1 MLGADLRERTASFT
15 APVGRFIAR
24 SGIPPNAFT
33 LLAIPVAGIAAVA
46 FAGGHLALGATFM
59 LLAFVTDAFDGAV
72 ARAQKRVSKF
82 GNYLDAM
89 VDKYVEIIPF
99 VGLAILGYGLE
110 SFLVISGSLV
120 LSYAKPRAALVVVLD
135 NHDWPAIGER
145 IDRTALI
152 VAGILL
158 AWIWPSFTLGGVTFN
173 TLSTALYLV
182 TVVVFVGSVQRVLYA
197 KKLIE
202 TGTPVPPAPPARG

>member
-15 APVGRFIAR
+15 APVGRLIAR

-33 LLAIPVAGIAAVA
+33 LLAIPVAGVAAFA
-46 FAGGHLALGATFM
+46 FAGGHLAWGAAFM
-59 LLAFVTDAFDGAV
+59 LLAFLTDAFDGAV
-72 ARAQKRVSKF
+72 ARAQQRTSKF

-99 VGLAILGYGLE
+99 VGLAVLGYGVE
-110 SFLVISGSLV
+110 AFLVISGSLV
-120 LSYAKPRAALVVVLD
+120 LSYAKPRAALVVLLD

-152 VAGILL
+152 LAGILL
-158 AWIWPSFTLGGVTFN
+158 AWLWPSFGLAGHTFD

-182 TVVVFVGSVQRVLYA
+182 TAVVFIGSVQRVFYA

-202 TGTPVPPAPPARG
+202 SGTPVPPAPPTRG